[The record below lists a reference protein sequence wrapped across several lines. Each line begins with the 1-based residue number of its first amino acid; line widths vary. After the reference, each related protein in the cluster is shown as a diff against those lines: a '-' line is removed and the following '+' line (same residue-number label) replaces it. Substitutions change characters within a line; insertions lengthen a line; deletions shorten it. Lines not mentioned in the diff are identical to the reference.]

1 MFLAVDS
8 VLYSTGK
15 VLELLGS
22 CSHVTSVYNVNVM
35 WCLRELNLVGRK
47 KSHIKKGFFKH
58 VKNADFQ
65 RHVCH

>member
-1 MFLAVDS
+1 MFLAVDG
-8 VLYSTGK
+8 VLCSTGN

-35 WCLRELNLVGRK
+35 WCLRELSWLGRN